1 MSDCLHPTLAA
12 IADKF
17 RTKML
22 LLDRNDNILH
32 ANAEWTEYAL
42 DLGLSRYFQWDGV
55 HYMDF
60 MRALVPDQLHLNRLR
75 RALQAIWSGE
85 RFAFSEDFPA
95 PPLLTAGFSLTIEAF
110 PMLDL
115 GASSSLPECVAVSH
129 RFTDSRILPLS
140 SPAPRRTAVAR
151 FPKRYIPVCASCRSV
166 RNNQEVWVS
175 SEAFFKASLGIE
187 FTHDICP
194 SCVRTLYPQYAKS
207 FENSRI

>member
-22 LLDRNDNILH
+22 LLDRNDNILY
-32 ANAEWTEYAL
+32 ANAEWTEYACH
-42 DLGLSRYFQWDGV
+42 LGLSRFFQWNGV
-55 HYMDF
+55 DYMDF
-60 MRALVPDQLHLNRLR
+60 MKELVLDQAHLNRLGK
-75 RALQAIWSGE
+75 ALQSIWSGE
-85 RFAFSEDFPA
+85 RFAYSEDFPA
-95 PPLLTAGFSLTIEAF
+95 PPSLAAEASLKIEAF
-110 PMLDL
+110 PLLDL

-140 SPAPRRTAVAR
+140 SPAPRRKVVAR

-194 SCVRTLYPQYAKS
+194 SCVRMLYPQYAKS
-207 FENSRI
+207 FENSRV